1 MRRFGGSREDMPVVN
16 DIKNRK
22 SVLIFTAGFF
32 PAKRYGGPVV
42 SVFNLCALLKDEFK
56 FFIVANDHDLGSKE
70 KLSDIKQGWNEHEDY
85 SVLYLSEDEKIAE
98 TYNMIIDEVNPQSIY
113 LNSLFDYRFTIPI
126 LRIAKEKSIK
136 VILAP
141 RGQLCKNAL
150 KKKYKKIPYL
160 ILYKKLLKYRNIKY
174 QATSME
180 ELESI
185 EKYIGV
191 EKSAITLLENIPSL
205 PKNIPERLE
214 KNPGSVRLIF
224 LSRIHPKKN
233 LIGAIRLIKDL
244 EGDVLFDIYGPIED
258 EKYWALCQKEIK
270 ACKKNI
276 KVNYMGE
283 VSHDKIHETFSKYH
297 FFLFPTF
304 SENYGHVIVESMLA
318 GTPVIISDQ
327 TPWNDVKKENAGFVL
342 NIKEIN
348 CNNHTMNLVLEM
360 QTDKYIHL
368 HKNCLNYIKR
378 CANFQ
383 KMKQNYSFLFHNPKN
398 HSEFID

>member
-1 MRRFGGSREDMPVVN
+1 MPGVN

-42 SVFNLCALLKDEFK
+42 SVSNLCALLKDEFK
-56 FFIVANDHDLGSKE
+56 FFIVANNHDLGSKE

-126 LRIAKEKSIK
+126 LRIAKEKLIK

-160 ILYKKLLKYRNIKY
+160 IIYKKLLKYNNIKY

-180 ELESI
+180 ELEAI

-205 PKNIPERLE
+205 PKNMPERLE

-270 ACKKNI
+270 TCKKNI
-276 KVNYMGE
+276 TVNYMGE

-327 TPWNDVKKENAGFVL
+327 TPWNDLEDAQAGWAISL
-342 NIKEIN
+342 NN
-348 CNNHTMNLVLEM
+348 
-360 QTDKYIHL
+360 
-368 HKNCLNYIKR
+368 
-378 CANFQ
+378 
-383 KMKQNYSFLFHNPKN
+383 KN
-398 HSEFID
+398 HFIDKLSGVIDFYQYMYDSISLNAVSYIEEKINYKLLKELYNASISGV